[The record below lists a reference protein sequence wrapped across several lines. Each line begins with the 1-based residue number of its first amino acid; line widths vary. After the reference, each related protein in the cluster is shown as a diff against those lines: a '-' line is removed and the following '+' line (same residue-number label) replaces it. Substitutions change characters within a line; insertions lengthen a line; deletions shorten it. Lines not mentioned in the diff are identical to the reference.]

1 MRNQSNA
8 FCSNQEKKKSRK
20 LKFSLNLNGALL
32 TPGTVFFIL
41 IIVTA
46 WTKKIKKLRTSAVLK
61 NVNYMAIRFG
71 MFFN

>member
-1 MRNQSNA
+1 MPFVQTRR
-8 FCSNQEKKKSRK
+8 KRKSRK

-46 WTKKIKKLRTSAVLK
+46 WTKKIKTLRTCAVSK

>member
-1 MRNQSNA
+1 MPFVQTRR
-8 FCSNQEKKKSRK
+8 KRKSRK

-46 WTKKIKKLRTSAVLK
+46 WTKKIKTLRTCAV
-61 NVNYMAIRFG
+61 
-71 MFFN
+71 